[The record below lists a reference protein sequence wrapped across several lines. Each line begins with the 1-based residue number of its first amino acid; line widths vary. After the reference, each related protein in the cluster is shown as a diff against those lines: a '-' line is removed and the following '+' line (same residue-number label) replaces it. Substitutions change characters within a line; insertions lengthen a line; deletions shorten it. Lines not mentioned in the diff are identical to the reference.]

1 MPRNTLFFHR
11 TVQPMPPFRRR
22 DVLLTGLVLAA
33 AVPRAA
39 QALEPPAGDVLLT
52 VRGRLRNP
60 NLPQQAGFDM
70 AMLRGMP
77 QTEIV
82 TKTPWYSTVRKFSG
96 PLVRDVLAA
105 AGARGDKVVAVALN
119 DYRVDIPF
127 DDLLRHDVV
136 LAVLMDGKPMPVRDK
151 GPLFIMYPFDRQPEL
166 RTAVYFSRCA
176 WQLVSLEVR

>member
-1 MPRNTLFFHR
+1 MSRNPQFLHR
-11 TVQPMPPFRRR
+11 TVQPMLPLRRR
-22 DVLLTGLVLAA
+22 DVLLTGLAWAA
-33 AVPRAA
+33 AAPRAA

-52 VRGRLRNP
+52 VRGRLRSP

-82 TKTPWYSTVRKFSG
+82 TKTPWYSTVRKFTG
-96 PLVRDVLAA
+96 PLVRDVLGA
-105 AGARGDKVVAVALN
+105 AGARGEKVVAVALN
-119 DYRVDIPF
+119 DYRVEIPF
-127 DDLLRHDVV
+127 DDLVRHDVV
-136 LAVLMDGKPMPVRDK
+136 LAVLMDGKPMQVRDK
-151 GPLFIMYPFDRQPEL
+151 GPLFIMYPFDRRPDL